1 MKATDFEF
9 RNRFWIFGLIFGVG
23 FWLYALDHV
32 NSVQYLINVTVGEN
46 SPHADLLARCALAFA
61 ALLMLLTALL
71 RTWAT
76 SYLRSD
82 VMQDHDLRAE
92 KVVASGPYRHVR
104 NPLYL
109 GNILMAF
116 GMGFLASRVGFVLIV
131 VGNFIFCLRLIGLE
145 ESNLQKEQ
153 GESYVEFCRRVP
165 RLWPSLQPRLP
176 DSGLK
181 PHWKQAFAGELF
193 MWGFFAGGSGVR
205 RNSKPESL
213 LDHHSRVHGP
223 LHSLKLPN
231 LCAQENQTRLRKSPR
246 KN

>member
-1 MKATDFEF
+1 MKTTDFEF
-9 RNRFWIFGLIFGVG
+9 RNRFWIFGLIFGTG

-32 NSVQYLINVTVGEN
+32 NSVQYLSNVIVGEN
-46 SPHADLLARCALAFA
+46 SPQADLLARCALAFA
-61 ALLMLLTALL
+61 ALLTLLTALL

-92 KVVASGPYRHVR
+92 KLVASGPYRHVR

-109 GNILMAF
+109 GNILLAF

-131 VGNFIFCLRLIGLE
+131 AGNFIFCLRLIGLE

-181 PHWKQAFAGELF
+181 PHWKQAFVGELY
-193 MWGFFAGGSGVR
+193 MWGFFAGVTAFAVTL
-205 RNSKPESL
+205 N
-213 LDHHSRVHGP
+213 
-223 LHSLKLPN
+223 LKAFWITVAVSMVLYIASSY
-231 LCAQENQTRLRKSPR
+231 LISARKKSDSPS
-246 KN
+246 

>member
-9 RNRFWIFGLIFGVG
+9 RNRFWIFGLIFGAG

-32 NSVQYLINVTVGEN
+32 NSVQYLIKLSVGEN

-61 ALLMLLTALL
+61 ALLTLLTALL

-76 SYLRSD
+76 SYLRAD

-92 KVVASGPYRHVR
+92 KLVASGPYRHVR

-109 GNILMAF
+109 GNILLGF
-116 GMGFLASRVGFVLIV
+116 GMGFLASRVGFVVIV
-131 VGNFIFCLRLIGLE
+131 AGNLIFCLRLIGLE

-153 GESYVEFCRRVP
+153 GESYFEFCRRVP
-165 RLWPSLQPRLP
+165 RLWPSLHARLP

-181 PHWKQAFAGELF
+181 PHWKQAFLGELF
-193 MWGFFAGGSGVR
+193 MWGFFAAVTAFAVTL
-205 RNSKPESL
+205 NLKAFWITMAVSL
-213 LDHHSRVHGP
+213 VLYIASSY
-223 LHSLKLPN
+223 LIS
-231 LCAQENQTRLRKSPR
+231 ARKKSHPTL
-246 KN
+246 

>member
-32 NSVQYLINVTVGEN
+32 NAIQYLINITIGEN
-46 SPHADLLARCALAFA
+46 SPHADLMARCALAFA
-61 ALLMLLTALL
+61 TLLMLLTALL

-92 KVVASGPYRHVR
+92 KVVASGPYRHLR

-116 GMGFLASRVGFVLIV
+116 GMGLLASRVGFVVIV

-153 GESYVEFCRRVP
+153 RESYLEFCRRVP

-176 DSGLK
+176 DSGLQ
-181 PHWKQAFAGELF
+181 PHWKQAFLGELF
-193 MWGFFAGGSGVR
+193 MWGFFVAVAAFAAT
-205 RNSKPESL
+205 
-213 LDHHSRVHGP
+213 
-223 LHSLKLPN
+223 LKAAVLWTIM
-231 LCAQENQTRLRKSPR
+231 AVSVISYIASSYIISARKKSDTPS
-246 KN
+246 

>member
-1 MKATDFEF
+1 MKSTDFEF
-9 RNRFWIFGLIFGVG
+9 RNRFWIFGLIFAVG
-23 FWLYALDHV
+23 FWPYALDRINV
-32 NSVQYLINVTVGEN
+32 VQYLINITIGEN
-46 SPHADLLARCALAFA
+46 SPHADLMIRCALAFA
-61 ALLMLLTALL
+61 TLLMLLTALL

-92 KVVASGPYRHVR
+92 KVVASGPYRHLR

-116 GMGFLASRVGFVLIV
+116 GMGLLASRVGFLVIV
-131 VGNFIFCLRLIGLE
+131 VGNLIFCLRLIGLE

-153 GESYVEFCRRVP
+153 GESYREFCRRVP

-181 PHWKQAFAGELF
+181 PRWKQAFVGELF
-193 MWGFFAGGSGVR
+193 IWGFFAAVAAFAIT
-205 RNSKPESL
+205 
-213 LDHHSRVHGP
+213 
-223 LHSLKLPN
+223 LKAAVLWTTMAVCFI
-231 LCAQENQTRLRKSPR
+231 LYIASSYLISWHKKSQTPS
-246 KN
+246 

>member
-9 RNRFWIFGLIFGVG
+9 RNRFWIFGVIFGAG

-32 NSVQYLINVTVGEN
+32 NFVQYLINMTVGEN
-46 SPHADLLARCALAFA
+46 SPRAALLARCALAFA
-61 ALLMLLTALL
+61 ALLALLAALL

-92 KVVASGPYRHVR
+92 KLVASGPYRRVR

-116 GMGFLASRVGFVLIV
+116 GMGFLACRVGFVVMV
-131 VGNFIFCLRLIGLE
+131 VGNLIFCLRLIGLE
-145 ESNLQKEQ
+145 ESNLVKEQ
-153 GESYVEFCRRVP
+153 GESYREFCRRVP
-165 RLWPSLQPRLP
+165 RLWPSLEPRLP

-181 PHWKQAFAGELF
+181 PRWKQAFVGELF
-193 MWGFFAGGSGVR
+193 MWGFFAAIAAFAATL
-205 RNSKPESL
+205 N
-213 LDHHSRVHGP
+213 
-223 LHSLKLPN
+223 LKAFWITIAASMLAYIASSY
-231 LCAQENQTRLRKSPR
+231 LISARKKSDTPS
-246 KN
+246 

>member
-32 NSVQYLINVTVGEN
+32 NVVQYLINVTVGEN
-46 SPHADLLARCALAFA
+46 SPHADLLARSALAFA
-61 ALLMLLTALL
+61 ALLMLLPALL

-76 SYLRSD
+76 SYLQSD

-92 KVVASGPYRHVR
+92 RVVASGPYRHVR

-116 GMGFLASRVGFVLIV
+116 GMGLLASLVGFLLIV
-131 VGNFIFCLRLIGLE
+131 VGNLIFCLRLIGLE

-165 RLWPSLQPRLP
+165 RLWPSLQARLP

-181 PHWKQAFAGELF
+181 PHWKQAFLGELF
-193 MWGFFAGGSGVR
+193 MWGFFAAVAAFAVTLNPKVLWITMAVSIILYIVSSYAISWR
-205 RNSKPESL
+205 KKSET
-213 LDHHSRVHGP
+213 P
-223 LHSLKLPN
+223 L
-231 LCAQENQTRLRKSPR
+231 
-246 KN
+246 

>member
-32 NSVQYLINVTVGEN
+32 NVVQYLINVTVGEN
-46 SPHADLLARCALAFA
+46 SPHADLLARSALAFA
-61 ALLMLLTALL
+61 ALLMLLPALL

-76 SYLRSD
+76 SYLQSD

-92 KVVASGPYRHVR
+92 RVVASGPYRHVR

-116 GMGFLASRVGFVLIV
+116 GMGLLASLVGFLLIV
-131 VGNFIFCLRLIGLE
+131 VGNLIFCLRLIGLE

-165 RLWPSLQPRLP
+165 RLWPSFQARLP

-181 PHWKQAFAGELF
+181 PHWKQAFLGELF
-193 MWGFFAGGSGVR
+193 MWGFFAAVAAFAVTL
-205 RNSKPESL
+205 KPKVLWITMAVSIIL
-213 LDHHSRVHGP
+213 YIASSYVI
-223 LHSLKLPN
+223 SW
-231 LCAQENQTRLRKSPR
+231 RKKSETPS
-246 KN
+246 

>member
-32 NSVQYLINVTVGEN
+32 NVVQYLIKVTVGEN
-46 SPHADLLARCALAFA
+46 SPHADLLARSALAFA

-76 SYLRSD
+76 SYLQSD

-92 KVVASGPYRHVR
+92 RVVACGPYRHVR

-116 GMGFLASRVGFVLIV
+116 GMGLLASLVGFLLIV
-131 VGNFIFCLRLIGLE
+131 VGNLIFCLRLIGLE

-165 RLWPSLQPRLP
+165 RLWPSLQARLP

-181 PHWKQAFAGELF
+181 PHWKQAFLGELF
-193 MWGFFAGGSGVR
+193 MWGFFAAVAAFAVTL
-205 RNSKPESL
+205 KPKVLWITMAVSIIL
-213 LDHHSRVHGP
+213 YIASSYVI
-223 LHSLKLPN
+223 SW
-231 LCAQENQTRLRKSPR
+231 RKKSETPS
-246 KN
+246 

>member
-1 MKATDFEF
+1 MKATEFEF

-23 FWLYALDHV
+23 FWLYAVDRV
-32 NSVQYLINVTVGEN
+32 NVVQYLINITVGEG

-82 VMQDHDLRAE
+82 VMQDNDLRAE

-109 GNILMAF
+109 GNILMAC
-116 GMGFLASRVGFVLIV
+116 GMGLLASRVGFLLIV
-131 VGNFIFCLRLIGLE
+131 VGNFVFCLRLIGLE
-145 ESNLQKEQ
+145 ESNLLKQQ
-153 GESYVEFCRRVP
+153 GESYINFCRRVP

-176 DSGLK
+176 ASGIR
-181 PHWKQAFAGELF
+181 PHWKQAFLGELF
-193 MWGFFAGGSGVR
+193 MWGFFAAVAAFAVTL
-205 RNSKPESL
+205 NSKVLWITMAVSVI
-213 LDHHSRVHGP
+213 SYIA
-223 LHSLKLPN
+223 SSYIIS
-231 LCAQENQTRLRKSPR
+231 ARKKSDTPS
-246 KN
+246 

>member
-32 NSVQYLINVTVGEN
+32 NAIQYLINITIGEN
-46 SPHADLLARCALAFA
+46 SPHADSMARCALAFA
-61 ALLMLLTALL
+61 TLLMLLTALL

-76 SYLRSD
+76 SYLRTD

-92 KVVASGPYRHVR
+92 KVVASGPYRHLR

-109 GNILMAF
+109 GNILMAS
-116 GMGFLASRVGFVLIV
+116 GMGLLASRVGFVVIV

-153 GESYVEFCRRVP
+153 GESYFEYCRRVP

-181 PHWKQAFAGELF
+181 PHWQQAFVGELF
-193 MWGFFAGGSGVR
+193 MWGFFVAVAVFAVTLHT
-205 RNSKPESL
+205 KL
-213 LDHHSRVHGP
+213 LWIIIAASVVAYIASSY
-223 LHSLKLPN
+223 LVE
-231 LCAQENQTRLRKSPR
+231 AQKKTKTPS
-246 KN
+246 

>member
-9 RNRFWIFGLIFGVG
+9 RNRFWIFGVIFGSG

-32 NSVQYLINVTVGEN
+32 NAVQYLINVTVGEN

-61 ALLMLLTALL
+61 ALLALLAALL

-92 KVVASGPYRHVR
+92 KLVASGPYRRVR

-116 GMGFLASRVGFVLIV
+116 GMGFLACRVGFVVIV
-131 VGNFIFCLRLIGLE
+131 VGNLIFCLRLIGLE
-145 ESNLQKEQ
+145 ESNLIKGQ
-153 GESYVEFCRRVP
+153 GESYREFCHQVP
-165 RLWPSLQPRLP
+165 RLWPSLQARLP

-181 PHWKQAFAGELF
+181 PHWKQAFVGELF
-193 MWGFFAGGSGVR
+193 MWGFFAAIAAFAATL
-205 RNSKPESL
+205 N
-213 LDHHSRVHGP
+213 
-223 LHSLKLPN
+223 LKAFWITIAASMLAYIASSY
-231 LCAQENQTRLRKSPR
+231 LISARKKSDSSS
-246 KN
+246 

>member
-9 RNRFWIFGLIFGVG
+9 RNRFWIFGLIFGLG
-23 FWLYALDHV
+23 FWLYALDHINV
-32 NSVQYLINVTVGEN
+32 IQYLINITIGQN
-46 SPHADLLARCALAFA
+46 SPRADLMARCALAFA
-61 ALLMLLTALL
+61 TLLMLLTALL

-92 KVVASGPYRHVR
+92 KVVASGPYRHLR

-116 GMGFLASRVGFVLIV
+116 GMGLLASRVGFLVIV

-153 GESYVEFCRRVP
+153 GESYFEFCRRVP

-181 PHWKQAFAGELF
+181 PHWKQAFVGELF
-193 MWGFFAGGSGVR
+193 MWGFFAAVAVFAVTLNTKFLWIILAASMVAYIA
-205 RNSKPESL
+205 SSYL
-213 LDHHSRVHGP
+213 I
-223 LHSLKLPN
+223 
-231 LCAQENQTRLRKSPR
+231 AWRKKTETPS
-246 KN
+246 

>member
-1 MKATDFEF
+1 MTATDFDF
-9 RNRFWIFGLIFGVG
+9 RNRFWIFGTIFGLG
-23 FWLYALDHV
+23 FWLYALDRV
-32 NSVQYLINVTVGEN
+32 NIVQYLINVTIGQA
-46 SPHADLLARCALAFA
+46 SPHADLMARCALAFA
-61 ALLMLLTALL
+61 TLLMLLTALL

-92 KVVASGPYRHVR
+92 KVVASGPYRHLR

-116 GMGFLASRVGFVLIV
+116 GMGLLASRLGFVIIV
-131 VGNFIFCLRLIGLE
+131 VGNFIFCRRLIGLE

-153 GESYVEFCRRVP
+153 GESYIEFCRRVP

-181 PHWKQAFAGELF
+181 PRWKQAFVGELF
-193 MWGFFAGGSGVR
+193 IWGFFAAVAAFAITLNIKYLWIILAASMVAYIA
-205 RNSKPESL
+205 SSYL
-213 LDHHSRVHGP
+213 I
-223 LHSLKLPN
+223 
-231 LCAQENQTRLRKSPR
+231 AWRKKTETPS
-246 KN
+246 

>member
-32 NSVQYLINVTVGEN
+32 NAIQYLINITTGEN
-46 SPHADLLARCALAFA
+46 SPHADLMARYALAFA
-61 ALLMLLTALL
+61 TLLMLLTALL

-76 SYLRSD
+76 SYLRTD
-82 VMQDHDLRAE
+82 VMQDHDLHAE
-92 KVVASGPYRHVR
+92 KVVASGPYRHLR

-116 GMGFLASRVGFVLIV
+116 GMGLLASRVGFVVIV

-145 ESNLQKEQ
+145 ESNLRKEQ
-153 GESYVEFCRRVP
+153 GESYIEFCRRVP
-165 RLWPSLQPRLP
+165 RLWPSLQARLP

-181 PHWKQAFAGELF
+181 PHWQQAFAGELF
-193 MWGFFAGGSGVR
+193 MWGFFVAVAVFAITLTT
-205 RNSKPESL
+205 KL
-213 LDHHSRVHGP
+213 LWIILAASVVAYIASSY
-223 LHSLKLPN
+223 LLE
-231 LCAQENQTRLRKSPR
+231 ARKKTKTPS
-246 KN
+246 

>member
-1 MKATDFEF
+1 MKASDFEF
-9 RNRFWIFGLIFGVG
+9 RNRFWIFGLIFGLG

-32 NSVQYLINVTVGEN
+32 NVIQYLINITIGEN
-46 SPHADLLARCALAFA
+46 SPRADLMARCALAFA
-61 ALLMLLTALL
+61 TLLMFLTALL

-92 KVVASGPYRHVR
+92 KVVASGPYRHLR

-116 GMGFLASRVGFVLIV
+116 GMGLLAGRVGFVVIV
-131 VGNFIFCLRLIGLE
+131 AGNFIFCLRLIGLE

-153 GESYVEFCRRVP
+153 GESYIEFCRRVP

-181 PHWKQAFAGELF
+181 PHWKQAFLGELF
-193 MWGFFAGGSGVR
+193 MWGFFVAVAAFAIT
-205 RNSKPESL
+205 
-213 LDHHSRVHGP
+213 
-223 LHSLKLPN
+223 LKAAVLWTIM
-231 LCAQENQTRLRKSPR
+231 AVSVISYIASSYIISARKKSDTPS
-246 KN
+246 

>member
-32 NSVQYLINVTVGEN
+32 NAIQYLINVTIGEN
-46 SPHADLLARCALAFA
+46 SPHADLMARCALAFA
-61 ALLMLLTALL
+61 TLLMLLTALL

-92 KVVASGPYRHVR
+92 KVVASGPYRHLR

-116 GMGFLASRVGFVLIV
+116 GMGLLASRVGFVVIV

-153 GESYVEFCRRVP
+153 GESYLEFCRRVP

-176 DSGLK
+176 DSGLQ
-181 PHWKQAFAGELF
+181 PHWKQAFLGELF
-193 MWGFFAGGSGVR
+193 MWGFFVAVAAFAAT
-205 RNSKPESL
+205 
-213 LDHHSRVHGP
+213 
-223 LHSLKLPN
+223 LKAAVLWTIM
-231 LCAQENQTRLRKSPR
+231 AVSVISYIASSYIISARKKSDTPS
-246 KN
+246 

>member
-1 MKATDFEF
+1 MKATEFEF
-9 RNRFWIFGLIFGVG
+9 RNRFWIFGMIFGVG

-32 NSVQYLINVTVGEN
+32 NVAQYLVNRIVGEN

-76 SYLRSD
+76 AYLRSD
-82 VMQDHDLRAE
+82 VMQDNNLRAE
-92 KVVASGPYRHVR
+92 KLVASGPYRHMR

-116 GMGFLASRVGFVLIV
+116 GMGLLASRVGFVVIV
-131 VGNFIFCLRLIGLE
+131 VGNLIFCLRLIGLE
-145 ESNLQKEQ
+145 ESNLQKKQ
-153 GESYVEFCRRVP
+153 GESYLEFCRLVP

-181 PHWKQAFAGELF
+181 PHRKQAFVGELY
-193 MWGFFAGGSGVR
+193 MWGFFAAIAAFAVTL
-205 RNSKPESL
+205 KPKVLWITMAVSIISYIASSYL
-213 LDHHSRVHGP
+213 IS
-223 LHSLKLPN
+223 
-231 LCAQENQTRLRKSPR
+231 ARKKSATPS
-246 KN
+246 

>member
-32 NSVQYLINVTVGEN
+32 NVVQYLINVTVGEN
-46 SPHADLLARCALAFA
+46 SPHADLLARSALAFA
-61 ALLMLLTALL
+61 ALLMLLPALL

-76 SYLRSD
+76 SYLQSD

-92 KVVASGPYRHVR
+92 RVVASGPYRHVR

-116 GMGFLASRVGFVLIV
+116 GMGLLASLVGFLLIV
-131 VGNFIFCLRLIGLE
+131 VGNLIFCLRLIGLE

-165 RLWPSLQPRLP
+165 RLWPSLQARLP

-181 PHWKQAFAGELF
+181 PHWKQAFLGELF
-193 MWGFFAGGSGVR
+193 MWGFFAAVAAFAVTL
-205 RNSKPESL
+205 KPKVLWITMAVSIILYIVSSYAISWRKKSET
-213 LDHHSRVHGP
+213 P
-223 LHSLKLPN
+223 L
-231 LCAQENQTRLRKSPR
+231 
-246 KN
+246 

>member
-32 NSVQYLINVTVGEN
+32 NVVQYLINVTVGEN
-46 SPHADLLARCALAFA
+46 SPHADLLARSALAFA
-61 ALLMLLTALL
+61 ALLMLLPALL

-76 SYLRSD
+76 SYLQSD

-92 KVVASGPYRHVR
+92 RVVACGPYRHVR

-116 GMGFLASRVGFVLIV
+116 GMGLLASLVGFLLIV
-131 VGNFIFCLRLIGLE
+131 VGNLIFCLRLIGLE

-165 RLWPSLQPRLP
+165 RLWPSLQARLP

-181 PHWKQAFAGELF
+181 PHWKQAFLGELF
-193 MWGFFAGGSGVR
+193 MWGFFAAVAAFAVTL
-205 RNSKPESL
+205 KPKVLWITMAVSIILYIVSSYAISWRKKSET
-213 LDHHSRVHGP
+213 P
-223 LHSLKLPN
+223 L
-231 LCAQENQTRLRKSPR
+231 
-246 KN
+246 